1 MRTILKR
8 SARNDARIR
17 ELRYSLY
24 LLRRNSLTLVGIAV
38 VVVLFIMAVLAD
50 AIVPYPSFTDLSQR
64 LLPPGPS
71 HLFGTDDLGRDLFA
85 RIVHGSR
92 ISLSIGI
99 VSVSL
104 AGLLGTSLGL
114 LSGYYG
120 GKLDELIM
128 RVADIFLSVP
138 SLVLALLIMA
148 TLGPSLYNAMIAIA
162 ITIWPRYSRVT
173 RGVVLSLR
181 EQLFIEAARAVSAKD
196 RRIIFNHILPNCV
209 GPLTVQASLDYGDSI
224 LLAASLGF
232 LGLGVNPPT
241 PEWGA
246 LVSVGRMF
254 LPHWWWYVTFPGLFI
269 AIAVL
274 GFNLLGDGLRDILDP
289 RLRR

>member
-1 MRTILKR
+1 LKL
-8 SARNDARIR
+8 SARNEARVK

-24 LLRRNSLTLVGIAV
+24 LLRRNSLTVAGIAV
-38 VVVLFIMAVLAD
+38 VVALIIMALFAD
-50 AIVPYPSFTDLSQR
+50 VIVPYPSFTDLSQR
-64 LLPPGPS
+64 LLPPS
-71 HLFGTDDLGRDLFA
+71 STHLFGTDDLGRDLFA

-120 GKLDELIM
+120 GKVDELIM

-181 EQLFIEAARAVSAKD
+181 EQLFIEAARAVSARD
-196 RRIIFNHILPNCV
+196 RRIILNHILPNCV

-246 LVSVGRMF
+246 LVAVGRQF
-254 LPHWWWYVTFPGLFI
+254 LPRWWWYVTFPGIFI

>member
-1 MRTILKR
+1 MRTLLKP
-8 SARNDARIR
+8 SARNEARIK
-17 ELRYSLY
+17 EIRYALY
-24 LLRRNSLTLVGIAV
+24 LLRGNSLTMVGIAIV
-38 VVVLFIMAVLAD
+38 VGLLMIAVLAD
-50 AIVPYPSFTDLSQR
+50 VIIPYPSFTDLSQR
-64 LLPPGPS
+64 LLPPGLGHP
-71 HLFGTDDLGRDLFA
+71 FGTDDLGRDLFA

-92 ISLSIGI
+92 ISLSIGV

-120 GKLDELIM
+120 GKLDEIVM

-138 SLVLALLIMA
+138 SLVLALLIMT

-162 ITIWPRYSRVT
+162 VTIWPRYSRVA

-181 EQLFIEAARAVSAKD
+181 EQLFIEAARAVSARD

-246 LVSVGRMF
+246 LVSAGRMF
-254 LPHWWWYVTFPGLFI
+254 LPRWWWYATFPGMFI